1 VRRQIQ
7 KLFDDEISPALA
19 AHGGFIELVDVA
31 NNKVY
36 VKLGGGCHGCG
47 MAQVTLKDGVERIL
61 KERFPAVEEV
71 VDATDHSTAE
81 NPFMSAGE

>member
-7 KLFDDEISPALA
+7 KLFDDEITPALA
-19 AHGGFIELVDVA
+19 AHGGFIELVDVS

-47 MAQVTLKDGVERIL
+47 MAQVTLKDGVERIV
-61 KERFPAVEEV
+61 KERFPVVEEV

-81 NPFMSAGE
+81 NPFHAGGE